1 MKAGQ
6 LEMKHKT
13 RRDRISGVFFAI
25 GAGLGAG
32 AVTGNISS
40 LDGIAGTPIEGML
53 IDFLWVPVLL
63 VMGICIYMWAIK

>member
-1 MKAGQ
+1 
-6 LEMKHKT
+6 MKHKT
-13 RRDRISGVFFAI
+13 KRDRISGVFFAI

-32 AVTGNISS
+32 AVTGIISS
-40 LDGIAGTPIEGML
+40 LDEITGTPIEDML